1 MILHL
6 PPEAPAL
13 LRAAAATALG
23 LHIAGGAIGIGS
35 GAAAFV
41 FRKGSRAHAIAGKVF
56 VASMLLMA
64 GIGAAVSPFLPQ
76 RANVVMGLFVCYLV
90 LTGWLTIRRR
100 DARPEGFEFAAI
112 FVGLAAAL
120 IGIVFGLQA
129 LNSPGGLLD
138 GDGPWAY
145 WVLAGLPMLA
155 LVGDVNIIRKGGV
168 FGAARMTRHLW
179 RMGVALLIATFSL
192 FLGQP
197 KVFPPTLRGTPLLFV
212 PVITVLAVVIYWLVR
227 VRMSRRRS
235 ISDVPRPE
243 PLPT

>member
-6 PPEAPAL
+6 PPGAPAL

-35 GAAAFV
+35 GAAALV
-41 FRKGSRAHAIAGKVF
+41 FRKGSWGHAIAGKAF

-64 GIGAAVSPFLPQ
+64 GIGVAVSPFLPQ
-76 RANVVMGLFVCYLV
+76 RANVVMGLFACYLV

-100 DARPEGFEFAAI
+100 DAVPELAEFAAM
-112 FVGLAAAL
+112 FVGVAAAL

-129 LNSPGGLLD
+129 LYSPGGLLD
-138 GDGPWAY
+138 GDGPWSY
-145 WVLAGLPMLA
+145 WVLGCFPVLA
-155 LVGDVNIIRKGGV
+155 LAGDVNIIRKGGV
-168 FGAARMTRHLW
+168 IGPARVTRHLW

-197 KVFPPTLRGTPLLFV
+197 KVFPAALRGTPLLV
-212 PVITVLAVVIYWLVR
+212 LPVIAVLVVVIYWAVR
-227 VRMSRRRS
+227 VRMPGRRLMTGLA
-235 ISDVPRPE
+235 RPSA
-243 PLPT
+243 

>member
-6 PPEAPAL
+6 PPGAPAL

-23 LHIAGGAIGIGS
+23 PHIAGGVIGIGS
-35 GAAAFV
+35 GAAALV
-41 FRKGSRAHAIAGKVF
+41 FRKGSWGHGIAGKAF

-100 DARPEGFEFAAI
+100 DAGPERYEFVAM
-112 FVGLAAAL
+112 FVGVTAAL
-120 IGIVFGLQA
+120 IGIVFGLLA

-138 GDGPWAY
+138 GDGPWSY
-145 WVLAGLPMLA
+145 WVLACLPVLA
-155 LVGDVNIIRKGGV
+155 LAGDVNMIRNGGV
-168 FGAARMTRHLW
+168 VGPARVSRHLW

-197 KVFPPTLRGTPLLFV
+197 KVFPAAFRATPLLV
-212 PVITVLAVVIYWLVR
+212 LPVIAALVAVIYWAVR
-227 VRMSRRRS
+227 VRM
-235 ISDVPRPE
+235 PGAA
-243 PLPT
+243 